1 MDNRDK
7 LYYFNKILL
16 SSVAVL
22 FTLLS
27 NYLREP
33 DKYPNSSNTVKHYA
47 Q

>member
-33 DKYPNSSNTVKHYA
+33 DKYSNGSNTVKHYA